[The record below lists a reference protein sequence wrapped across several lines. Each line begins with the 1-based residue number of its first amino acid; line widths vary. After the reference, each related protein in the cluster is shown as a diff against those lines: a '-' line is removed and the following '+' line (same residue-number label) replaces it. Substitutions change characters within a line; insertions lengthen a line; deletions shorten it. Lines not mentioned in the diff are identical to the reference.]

1 VRVNRRAEPPPEQ
14 ATNARPTNPFVGA
27 SVAARYA
34 DARPPLHARAVRLL
48 AERIRPVRRAIDL
61 GCGTGL
67 STEPLTSVADLV
79 VGVDVSED
87 MLANASRGGRARY
100 VRASAENLPFS
111 DGVFDLST
119 IASAIHW
126 FDREAITELGRVL
139 GTVAVLAVYDVWF
152 RAEMNGVAGFANWMN
167 AMSNERYPPVAKNRF
182 TPSTLEEIGF
192 YTAWHEDIRVDVP
205 ITRDS
210 LVAYLMTHSE
220 RIAAVR
226 EGRETEVQQMRFL
239 TDGLSPFFQDAS
251 TREVGFGIEIEVFDR
266 GAT

>member
-1 VRVNRRAEPPPEQ
+1 L
-14 ATNARPTNPFVGA
+14 NPFVGA

-34 DARPPLHARAVRLL
+34 DARPPLHAHAVRLL
-48 AERIRPVRRAIDL
+48 AERIPPVHRAIDL

-67 STEPLTSVADLV
+67 STEPLASVADLV

-87 MLANASRGGRARY
+87 MLANARRGSTARY
-100 VRASAENLPFS
+100 VRARAESLPFS
-111 DGVFDLST
+111 DRVFDLAT

-126 FDREAITELGRVL
+126 FDREATAELGRVL
-139 GTVAVLAVYDVWF
+139 GPAAALAVYDVWF
-152 RAEMNGVAGFANWMN
+152 RAEMKGVAGFADWMKT
-167 AMSNERYPPVAKNRF
+167 MSADRYPPVAKNRF
-182 TPSTLEEIGF
+182 TPASLEEIGF
-192 YTAWHEDIRVDVP
+192 GPAWHDDIRVDVP

-239 TDGLSPFFQDAS
+239 TDGLSPIFHDAS
-251 TREVGFGIEIEVFDR
+251 IREVGFGIEIEVFNRVDDI